1 MNIFVEIYFVKIY
14 KLFMTL
20 TQAYLLLIVSI
31 LLEITATGYLK
42 ATEGFTRWIPSL
54 ISVAAISGCMF
65 FMSHVM
71 KILPVGITYAT
82 WSGVGIV
89 ALTLIGIIK
98 YKQVPNLATIF
109 GLTLI
114 VVGVVIVN
122 VMNDT
127 KINN

>member
-1 MNIFVEIYFVKIY
+1 MNIFLEIYFVKIY
-14 KLFMTL
+14 KLSMTL

-31 LLEITATGYLK
+31 LLEITATGTLK
-42 ATEGFTRWIPSL
+42 ATEGFTKWIPSL

-114 VVGVVIVN
+114 VIGVVIVN
-122 VMNDT
+122 VMHDYKGHN
-127 KINN
+127 

>member
-1 MNIFVEIYFVKIY
+1 MEIYFVKIY

-20 TQAYLLLIVSI
+20 TQAYMLLIVSI
-31 LLEITATGYLK
+31 LLEITATGSLK
-42 ATEGFTRWIPSL
+42 ATEGFTRWVPSL
-54 ISVAAISGCMF
+54 ISVVAISGCMF
-65 FMSHVM
+65 LMSHVM

-89 ALTLIGIIK
+89 ALTLI
-98 YKQVPNLATIF
+98 
-109 GLTLI
+109 
-114 VVGVVIVN
+114 VN